1 MENNKK
7 GNGLVV
13 FLIILVVLL
22 ATGLGLLL
30 GGVIKNPF
38 VKEEKCTKCNV
49 ETKTEK
55 KTDKTEKKET
65 RYYQFKTESEKED
78 AEGNN
83 LPRYYE
89 IELNADGTAKM
100 GFLRVNDTNDK
111 AGIYA
116 EDDKYV
122 IVALNNTNELCK
134 ETNPMI
140 ADVCSETM
148 VFIKDNGVLKKQ
160 MSNDQL
166 YHFEIDNVNDSQ
178 EYIQVKKS
186 DLQTNLKN

>member
-1 MENNKK
+1 MENTKK

-65 RYYQFKTESEKED
+65 RYYQFISNLSQEMDSS
-78 AEGNN
+78 GN
-83 LPRYYE
+83 PIYFTF
-89 IELNADGTAKM
+89 ELLLDKDGTAKIA
-100 GFLRVNDTNDK
+100 GKGVNDYSPMS
-111 AGIYA
+111 G
-116 EDDKYV
+116 KYV
-122 IVALNNTNELCK
+122 EDEKYIIATLNDSRCVENGENQ
-134 ETNPMI
+134 I
-140 ADVCSETM
+140 AGNCAETM
-148 VFIKDNGVLKKQ
+148 VLIKDGETLKYQ
-160 MSNDQL
+160 PGTL
-166 YHFEIDNVNDSQ
+166 FHFEIDDVN
-178 EYIQVKKS
+178 EARIYKQVQKK
-186 DLQTNLKN
+186 DLLTDLKN